1 MWLNPL
7 WLLPCLI
14 SNIRDSPQSWN
25 PSVFLPSRR
34 NPAHVKNRANV
45 ISWVS
50 ALSTWPCMRWEIEWG
65 EKNLLHTQL
74 FPSLDSVLLLR
85 LSKSIALC
93 SMALLLLVT
102 TLLWIAVS
110 PSGVR
115 ISDSLLMTLAAP
127 FDLQSLLSSN
137 DDLEL
142 SEMSLL
148 RHAVCLELSAHSST
162 LVEFLRLITADSM
175 LTLPY

>member
-1 MWLNPL
+1 MIASMPDFRYSRQSSILKSICFSSFSSESCTREKQNKCNKL
-7 WLLPCLI
+7 SVSVYLTLHEM
-14 SNIRDSPQSWN
+14 RDR
-25 PSVFLPSRR
+25 VRR
-34 NPAHVKNRANV
+34 
-45 ISWVS
+45 
-50 ALSTWPCMRWEIEWG
+50 
-65 EKNLLHTQL
+65 KNLLHTQL

-85 LSKSIALC
+85 LSKSIAFC
-93 SMALLLLVT
+93 SMVLLLLVT

-115 ISDSLLMTLAAP
+115 ISDSLLMTLATP
-127 FDLQSLLSSN
+127 FDLQSLSSN

-148 RHAVCLELSAHSST
+148 RHAVRLEMSAHSST